1 MRVKSGRERN
11 SRLPLSRYRIA
22 QYVGRP
28 AGLACRPQN
37 GCPGPAVLP
46 GKPPAAAPGA
56 AVACADAD
64 AAATLPPENMSA
76 VAAESP

>member
-46 GKPPAAAPGA
+46 GKPPAAPA
-56 AVACADAD
+56 AVVACADAA

>member
-46 GKPPAAAPGA
+46 LKPPAAD
-56 AVACADAD
+56 AVACADA
-64 AAATLPPENMSA
+64 AAATLPPEKMSA